1 MNKKWEFY
9 GENSEE
15 IIDIAK
21 KHNIS
26 ELLTKILVN
35 RGITDDKEIDTF
47 LNPTRNDFY
56 DPYLMPDMDKAV
68 ERIIKAIN
76 NQEKVMIYGDYDVDG
91 ITSITVL
98 KKFLE
103 ERGLKTGHYIPNRLE
118 EGYGLNE
125 NAIRSIAEQK
135 YTLMITVDC
144 GISGIEE
151 VELANQLGIET
162 IITDHHEQSESLPN
176 AYAII
181 NAKRKDSQY
190 PFRGL
195 AGCGAV
201 FKLIQAISLRLGL
214 EEKEFL
220 KYLDIVCVGTIS
232 DIVPLVDENRVI
244 AKLGLKLVAQTRNIG
259 LRELILQS
267 GYKKIDSNT
276 ISFGVA
282 PRINACGRMGY
293 QEEALDLFLT
303 NNIEEARKITARLNS
318 YNLERQTKEKDIFE
332 QAIKELEKEDIEKLN
347 TIVLSGDNW
356 HHGVIGIVASKLTE
370 KFYKP
375 TILICF
381 EDNIGK
387 GSGRSLPGFDLHE
400 ALVETSAYL
409 EKYGGH
415 EMAVGLSLKKEKYND
430 FKLAFEEIAKS
441 KNIQQIIPVI
451 KIDSIITAK
460 DVNKK
465 TIQDLEMLEPFGE
478 KNKNPIFVY
487 KNLKIDSIRALSEG
501 KHLKL
506 TLKDDNLLINAIGF
520 NLGYLSE
527 EYLIG
532 DKIDIAGNLEI
543 NKYGRRR
550 DNPNKYKRCYEIN
563 IEKIDKYTQ
572 NWSKY
577 YEKKDFTNMERQFNK
592 IQKELEKVVPLESVI
607 TKARQLENIHN
618 LIKNNG
624 KNFNLTQ
631 EELELANKLV

>member
-9 GENSEE
+9 EENSEE

-303 NNIEEARKITARLNS
+303 NNIEEARKITTRLNS

-563 IEKIDKYTQ
+563 IEKG
-572 NWSKY
+572 
-577 YEKKDFTNMERQFNK
+577 
-592 IQKELEKVVPLESVI
+592 
-607 TKARQLENIHN
+607 N
-618 LIKNNG
+618 LYAK
-624 KNFNLTQ
+624 
-631 EELELANKLV
+631 

>member
-430 FKLAFEEIAKS
+430 FKLAFEEMAKS

-563 IEKIDKYTQ
+563 IEKG
-572 NWSKY
+572 
-577 YEKKDFTNMERQFNK
+577 
-592 IQKELEKVVPLESVI
+592 
-607 TKARQLENIHN
+607 N
-618 LIKNNG
+618 LYAKQRKCNNR
-624 KNFNLTQ
+624 
-631 EELELANKLV
+631 